1 MKRILLPMIILLL
14 TLSACVTTSN
24 TNVEAELRATLVAVN
39 VQSTVQAEQIAS
51 LQTLV
56 MQPTATCPVCQA
68 SEPTATPITPTET
81 PIPPT
86 ETPITPTE
94 TPVPTATVQA
104 TGSVSGRLGYPS
116 EMVPP
121 LRVVA
126 FNILTG
132 EFYWQNTVLNQM
144 NYRFEALPVGTYHVL
159 AYLIENPTRTFYA
172 AYSNYVTCGYLE
184 SCTDHTLAP
193 VEVKAGVE
201 TTNVDPNDWYG
212 ADPESLGWPLDPT
225 INWN

>member
-14 TLSACVTTSN
+14 TLSACVTTPN
-24 TNVEAELRATLVAVN
+24 TDVEAELRATLVAVN
-39 VQSTVQAEQIAS
+39 VQATVQAEQIAS
-51 LQTLV
+51 LQTQV
-56 MQPTATCPVCQA
+56 VQPTATCPVCPTF
-68 SEPTATPITPTET
+68 EPTST

-86 ETPITPTE
+86 D

-121 LRVVA
+121 LRIVA

-132 EFYWQNTVLNQM
+132 EYYWQNTVLNQM

-159 AYLIENPTRTFYA
+159 AYLIDNPTRTFYA
-172 AYSNYVTCGYLE
+172 AYSNFVTCGYLE
-184 SCTDHTLAP
+184 SCTDHSLVS
-193 VEVKAGVE
+193 VEVKAGME

>member
-14 TLSACVTTSN
+14 TLSACVSPQD
-24 TNVEAELRATLVAVN
+24 TNIEAELRATLVAVN
-39 VQSTVQAEQIAS
+39 VQATVQAEQIAS
-51 LQTLV
+51 LQTQV
-56 MQPTATCPVCQA
+56 MQPTATCPICPT
-68 SEPTATPITPTET
+68 SEPTAI
-81 PIPPT
+81 PIP
-86 ETPITPTE
+86 PTE
-94 TPVPTATVQA
+94 TPVPTATVEA

-121 LRVVA
+121 LRIVA

-132 EFYWQNTVLNQM
+132 EYYWQNTVLNQM

-159 AYLIENPTRTFYA
+159 AYLIDNPTRTFYA
-172 AYSNYVTCGYLE
+172 AYSNFVTCGYLE
-184 SCTDHTLAP
+184 SCTDHSLVS
-193 VEVKAGVE
+193 VEVKAGME

>member
-1 MKRILLPMIILLL
+1 MKRVLLLSIFLLL
-14 TLSACVTTSN
+14 TLSACVTPQN

-39 VQSTVQAEQIAS
+39 VQSTIQAEQIAS
-51 LQTLV
+51 LQTQV
-56 MQPTATCPVCQA
+56 MQPTAICPACPTP
-68 SEPTATPITPTET
+68 EPTPTAL
-81 PIPPT
+81 PPT
-86 ETPITPTE
+86 ETLA
-94 TPVPTATVQA
+94 PTATVQA

-132 EFYWQNTVLNQM
+132 EYYWQNTVLNQTG
-144 NYRFEALPVGTYHVL
+144 YRFEALPVGTYHVL
-159 AYLIENPTRTFYA
+159 AYLIDNPTRTFYA
-172 AYSNYVTCGYLE
+172 GYSNFVTCGYQQ
-184 SCTDHTLAP
+184 SCTDHTLVT
-193 VEVKAGVE
+193 VEVKAGME
-201 TTNVDPNDWYG
+201 TSNVDPNDWYG